1 MVPPCIHDLT
11 TQPLWLLLPSTL
23 GFFILLKHITSLAK
37 WVFILLLR
45 APKNLKNYGSW
56 ALVTGA
62 ADGIGKAFAF
72 QLAQKGLNLVLVSR
86 NSTKLKS
93 VSDKIHANSPST
105 LIKTIAFD
113 FSGSG
118 LDGLDEQLEK
128 EIRGLDI
135 GVLINNVGVT
145 YPSAGFFHEVGEEVW
160 MNVVKVNV
168 EGTSRVS
175 MAVVRGMVERKRGAI
190 VNIGSGAGIAVPS
203 HPLFTIYAATK
214 SFVDQLSRSL
224 HVEYKRYG
232 IDVQSQVPL
241 YVATKLA
248 SRVASIER
256 PSLFIPTPDAYAKAA
271 IQRIG
276 YEPRCSPFWA
286 HSVQWFFSRLAP
298 DSLLDAWRL
307 SIGLK
312 RRGKK
317 LHEELI

>member
-1 MVPPCIHDLT
+1 MVPPFHDLT

-62 ADGIGKAFAF
+62 TDGIGKAFAF
-72 QLAQKGLNLVLVSR
+72 QLAQKGLNIVLVSR

-145 YPSAGFFHEVGEEVW
+145 YPSAGFFHEVDEEVW

-168 EGTSRVS
+168 EGTARVS

-190 VNIGSGAGIAVPS
+190 VNIGSGAGIVVPS

-214 SFVDQLSRSL
+214 SYVDQLSRSL
-224 HVEYKRYG
+224 HAEYKMYG

-276 YEPRCSPFWA
+276 YEARCAPFWA